1 MTNLDEVCVW
11 TFRRPVQ
18 TLALDMPNFGGN
30 REGLGEKFRTYVVLE
45 TSWWVGLY
53 VTCWRFKPTVALMQ
67 TQWGAMAVRRAG
79 SWLQR
84 AWPSRYESIVKAA
97 DRVYGSKNGR
107 AFGEWLLINK
117 VLAPVSFPAKLAL
130 ANRIVNQRAAIA
142 AAGAVIVAASP
153 EAVNEPDLTPEH
165 PQLKEVL
172 DAPVETVVSE
182 ITRTVTEQAQDLTG
196 FSVTKRSSSE

>member
-1 MTNLDEVCVW
+1 M
-11 TFRRPVQ
+11 
-18 TLALDMPNFGGN
+18 
-30 REGLGEKFRTYVVLE
+30 
-45 TSWWVGLY
+45 
-53 VTCWRFKPTVALMQ
+53 
-67 TQWGAMAVRRAG
+67 
-79 SWLQR
+79 
-84 AWPSRYESIVKAA
+84 
-97 DRVYGSKNGR
+97 
-107 AFGEWLLINK
+107 
-117 VLAPVSFPAKLAL
+117 SFPAKLAL